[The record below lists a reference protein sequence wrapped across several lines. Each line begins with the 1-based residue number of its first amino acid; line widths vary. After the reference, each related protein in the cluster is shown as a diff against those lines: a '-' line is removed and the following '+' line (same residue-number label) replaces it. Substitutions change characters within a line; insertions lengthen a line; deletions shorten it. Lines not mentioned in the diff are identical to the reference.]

1 MSDLAGDKEMEMIT
15 TAECVK
21 CGEEFPLA
29 EMTEREN
36 GWHCP
41 GCNEEVEATNA
52 REAES
57 NKRADRIARRW
68 AWRF

>member
-1 MSDLAGDKEMEMIT
+1 MKLWIAVCLMLAVLAAGMFYEMW
-15 TAECVK
+15 K
-21 CGEEFPLA
+21 A

-41 GCNEEVEATNA
+41 GCNEEVEAANA